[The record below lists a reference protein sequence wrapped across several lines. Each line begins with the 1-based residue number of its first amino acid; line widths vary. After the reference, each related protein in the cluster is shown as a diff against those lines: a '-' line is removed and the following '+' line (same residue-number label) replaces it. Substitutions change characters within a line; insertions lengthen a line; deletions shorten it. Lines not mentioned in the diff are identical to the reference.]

1 MDSRP
6 CSIFSAETDSDRFG
20 RGCAGGNAQRVA
32 AAQVTLTQMVVSPQV
47 AHYNPQTGLWQRWA
61 DLRHRRRDCIVAAL
75 PGTRPKKVLK
85 FRLDAKEKAKK
96 IL

>member
-1 MDSRP
+1 MDKVT
-6 CSIFSAETDSDRFG
+6 TDGWFW

-85 FRLDAKEKAKK
+85 FRLDAKEKVKK